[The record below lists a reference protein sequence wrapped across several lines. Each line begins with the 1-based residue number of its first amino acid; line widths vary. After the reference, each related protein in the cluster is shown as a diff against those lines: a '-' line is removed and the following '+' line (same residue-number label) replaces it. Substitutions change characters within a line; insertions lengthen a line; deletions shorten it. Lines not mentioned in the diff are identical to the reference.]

1 MQVRKFKCTG
11 KVMQAVGEGGG
22 GGDGRG
28 RVRIEMIERRR
39 AKKGDGD
46 GIREAAPLPVSE
58 NWSGAV
64 AVLGTEESRRS
75 CIPR

>member
-1 MQVRKFKCTG
+1 MQVGKFK
-11 KVMQAVGEGGG
+11 
-22 GGDGRG
+22 
-28 RVRIEMIERRR
+28 RINARR
-39 AKKGDGD
+39 AAERPDGERENRIGMTEKESEKVRKGDGG
-46 GIREAAPLPVSE
+46 GIREAAALLVSE

>member
-1 MQVRKFKCTG
+1 MQVQAYKCS
-11 KVMQAVGEGGG
+11 QGEARGGG
-22 GGDGRG
+22 G
-28 RVRIEMIERRR
+28 RIWMIE
-39 AKKGDGD
+39 KENEKGS
-46 GIREAAPLPVSE
+46 GIREVALLVSE

>member
-1 MQVRKFKCTG
+1 MQVQTHKRSQREYKRFDG
-11 KVMQAVGEGGG
+11 QGE
-22 GGDGRG
+22 
-28 RVRIEMIERRR
+28 RIWMIE
-39 AKKGDGD
+39 KEDEKGG
-46 GIREAAPLPVSE
+46 GIREVALLVSE